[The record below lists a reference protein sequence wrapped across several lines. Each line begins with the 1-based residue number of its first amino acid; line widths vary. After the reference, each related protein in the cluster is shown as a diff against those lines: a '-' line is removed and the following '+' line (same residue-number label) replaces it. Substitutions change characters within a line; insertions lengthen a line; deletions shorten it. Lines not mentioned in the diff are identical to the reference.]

1 MHAVQPRSAKV
12 IIMAN
17 ISYLEDPLETEVLFE
32 KLCQP
37 VRNWFREKFPDFTK
51 PQKLAIPSIMD
62 GDHLL
67 LCSPTGSGKTLTAF
81 LTIIDKLVRH
91 ALDGTLEQRV
101 YCLYIS
107 PIKALAND
115 IQKNLIGPLAEI
127 EEKYLPDRA
136 QGKIRVGLRTG
147 DTPQSERQKMLRKP
161 PHILITTPESM
172 AIAISSPR
180 FQPIVSNV
188 EWIIIDEM
196 HSLVPSKRGVHLA
209 LTISLLDTILERP
222 VQRIGISATM
232 EPLET
237 VAEYLV
243 ASDDR
248 ETRTGGQSIKIA
260 KISGARELDLDILLC
275 SPKFSDL
282 SVMKVLE
289 MNVEMIAD
297 LISAHNT
304 TLVFAN
310 TRKMTETLVQKLRPF
325 LGDLVAGHHG
335 SMDKRIR
342 LDVERKL
349 KLGHLRAVVTSSSL
363 EMGIDIG
370 SVDMVIQIGS
380 PGDIATALQR
390 IGRAGHHVG
399 GIPRARFLPSSVDDL
414 IELAALQ
421 AAIQTGEMDL
431 LDFPQ
436 NCLDV
441 LAQFLIGLVIIN
453 ERDIDEAFEV
463 VTSTWSYRNLEYDD
477 FIEVLDMLEEERRVW
492 VDWEENLYGKRGY
505 SRMIYYTNIGTIAPD
520 NSYLVFNAEGS
531 ILGQLSSSFVANLRG
546 GDVILLGGSTY
557 RVTNIQGTR
566 VNVASVTGY
575 RPTVPSWSG
584 EARSRSRELSGAL
597 LDLIGHTVTALRRQ
611 MDPRKVLRDA
621 YGLSEGVSNTI
632 ARHLEEH
639 TLDSFQVPDPNRLI
653 VEQIVSGGM
662 PTYLITSCRGRGFNT
677 ALGYFM
683 AGLAEQDGIAVL
695 ELSFDENGLLIKTSQ
710 EVDPGK
716 MYESFQS
723 NNHLEIIERY
733 IVNTQI
739 FAKRFREV
747 AGRSLIIPKR
757 IGAEEVSPQQFQQ
770 RADALLQRHRS
781 IEDSLLIKEAKA
793 EIMFGDIDIKSL
805 NEFLE
810 ASKESEARIV
820 HTKVPIPSRLG
831 MSLYMSTFEDLLS
844 MKTRAFL
851 VKDIDP
857 EILRR
862 LLGNRSLA
870 TELTEEQLK
879 DHYTGKVPNP
889 TNASELLHLMG
900 KGGGLDRNWENPLY
914 AEKLAGIKHSTIEG
928 WITELAAAG
937 KITKLRSTGVKALDD
952 KWFSAY
958 MAEIHGTLGCIA
970 EAGGKE
976 IEDVRDL
983 YTRGIT
989 YEVGVE
995 FDGLKPTKWDQKTIS
1010 DPHEA
1015 LRVKIIEMLG
1025 SEGPARGDEISGRLP
1040 FPQGQIDSILHEL
1053 EMRNVISVG
1062 FFTQTEDAEYILK
1075 VDEHRI
1081 TGGEEDVVEYRWVQN
1096 LVMQKSFQQY
1106 PDGFTA
1112 FDQHILFQKQQ
1123 EMLYRVDNFRY
1134 ADWKDLQLD
1143 SDVLM
1148 GRLLHNRIGYT
1159 TRKNLPMLLG
1169 LKPEPWLGEM
1179 EKLILEKVPKGE
1191 NLTRQEILAD
1201 FPKGDD
1207 YKSLQRDLKN
1217 AISNLERQLCLV
1229 KQFEDVV
1236 GRRRRLS
1243 LFHRVYEVYEPLSF
1257 EDALVKVIARM
1268 GPVKAFTLRYY
1279 VSRSVEELAIALK
1292 NLEDDGRI
1300 SRVMALVPEPEA
1312 FYVLPEEVSTL
1323 NSPNR
1328 EDRTLRIL
1336 TQSDP
1341 YVSRFI
1347 WEVRSVLDRGWYLP
1361 VFKGVDP
1368 IGKVLMFKINDY
1380 LEIKDMHIP
1389 YAYLDEFCIAFEKLL
1404 DNHSDQLVDV
1414 AVLSQFN
1421 GVPVTELED
1430 NLKNALENIGF
1441 KLAGDR
1447 MIRGGV
1453 VDPQPREIAE
1463 RALFHRHHLH
1473 QNSRLENEVD
1483 ALESVQEVR
1492 DDFGLRGRAEVYRVS
1507 LKNMASANQLHQG
1520 INLRGHQVWASYDH
1534 FSTLLAIRGQEPND
1548 ELIDILE
1555 FFETHSDPNLFMER
1569 HAMKRAEFRKLIQPL
1584 LRSGHMVQDYRGG
1597 FRTVAPRK
1605 GLDPVILRREYLRRL
1620 VSDYPVITL
1629 KQFTRLA
1636 GTPFKPE
1643 ELKAVLNEFEVDSTL
1658 IKGFLI
1664 QDLHEVCWGRKDLLE
1679 EAKNVPPIR
1688 DFVIP
1693 PSDPIAPYFADV
1705 LKQKFGFGSAY
1716 LVFHNA
1722 EPVAAF
1728 KANTRDK
1735 VIDVTD
1741 YEGSE
1746 KGWRIVKEFAWE
1758 HQMPLKTELRIG
1770 GKRRK

>member
-1 MHAVQPRSAKV
+1 
-12 IIMAN
+12 MAN
-17 ISYLEDPLETEVLFE
+17 ISYLENPLESEDLYE

-37 VRNWFREKFPDFTK
+37 VRNWFRDKFPDFTK

-81 LTIIDKLVRH
+81 LTIIDSLVRH
-91 ALDGTLEQRV
+91 ALDGTLEERV

-115 IQKNLIGPLAEI
+115 IQKNLIGPLEEI
-127 EEKYLPDRA
+127 EKKYLPDRA

-196 HSLVPSKRGVHLA
+196 HSLVPTKRGVHLA

-248 ETRTGGQSIKIA
+248 ESRNNNQTVKIA

-289 MNVEMIAD
+289 MNVEMVAD
-297 LISAHNT
+297 LISAHTT

-310 TRKMTETLVQKLRPF
+310 TRKMTETLVQKLRPY

-399 GIPRARFLPSSVDDL
+399 GIPRARFLPTSVDDL

-421 AAIQTGEMDL
+421 AAIQTGDMDM

-463 VTSTWSYRNLEYDD
+463 VTSTWSYRNLGYDD

-492 VDWEENLYGKRGY
+492 IDWEDNIYGKRGY

-531 ILGQLSSSFVANLRG
+531 ILGQLSSSFVANLRN

-566 VNVASVTGY
+566 VNVNSVTGY

-584 EARSRSRELSGAL
+584 EARSRSRELSKAL
-597 LDLIGHTVTALRRQ
+597 LDLIGHSVNALRRQ
-611 MDPRKVLRDA
+611 NDPRMILRDV
-621 YGLSEGVSNTI
+621 YGLGEGVANTI

-723 NNHLEIIERY
+723 NDHMEVIERY

-739 FAKRFREV
+739 FAKRFREI

-757 IGAEEVSPQQFQQ
+757 IGADEVSPQQFQQ

-793 EIMFGDIDIKSL
+793 EIMFGDIDIISL
-805 NEFLE
+805 NQFLQ

-820 HTKVPIPSRLG
+820 HTKVPVPSRLG

-857 EILRR
+857 EILKR

-870 TELTEEQLK
+870 TELSEEQIDDYYSSK
-879 DHYTGKVPNP
+879 IPKP
-889 TNASELLHLMG
+889 TNAAELLSLMS
-900 KGGGLDRNWENPLY
+900 KGGGLDRKWENPLY
-914 AEKLAGIKHSTIEG
+914 ASKLKGIEHSTIEG
-928 WITELAAAG
+928 WVRELATKG
-937 KITKLRSTGVKALDD
+937 EITKLRSTGTAELDD
-952 KWFSAY
+952 KWFTTY
-958 MAEIHGTLGCIA
+958 MAEIHGTLGRIS

-976 IEDVRDL
+976 MEDIRDL
-983 YTRGIT
+983 YTKGIS
-989 YEVGVE
+989 YEVATE
-995 FDGLKPTKWDQKTIS
+995 FDGLLQ
-1010 DPHEA
+1010 
-1015 LRVKIIEMLG
+1015 
-1025 SEGPARGDEISGRLP
+1025 
-1040 FPQGQIDSILHEL
+1040 
-1053 EMRNVISVG
+1053 
-1062 FFTQTEDAEYILK
+1062 
-1075 VDEHRI
+1075 
-1081 TGGEEDVVEYRWVQN
+1081 QN
-1096 LVMQKSFQQY
+1096 
-1106 PDGFTA
+1106 
-1112 FDQHILFQKQQ
+1112 
-1123 EMLYRVDNFRY
+1123 
-1134 ADWKDLQLD
+1134 
-1143 SDVLM
+1143 
-1148 GRLLHNRIGYT
+1148 
-1159 TRKNLPMLLG
+1159 
-1169 LKPEPWLGEM
+1169 
-1179 EKLILEKVPKGE
+1179 
-1191 NLTRQEILAD
+1191 
-1201 FPKGDD
+1201 
-1207 YKSLQRDLKN
+1207 
-1217 AISNLERQLCLV
+1217 
-1229 KQFEDVV
+1229 
-1236 GRRRRLS
+1236 GRR
-1243 LFHRVYEVYEPLSF
+1243 EQ
-1257 EDALVKVIARM
+1257 
-1268 GPVKAFTLRYY
+1268 
-1279 VSRSVEELAIALK
+1279 
-1292 NLEDDGRI
+1292 
-1300 SRVMALVPEPEA
+1300 
-1312 FYVLPEEVSTL
+1312 
-1323 NSPNR
+1323 
-1328 EDRTLRIL
+1328 LRIH
-1336 TQSDP
+1336 T
-1341 YVSRFI
+1341 
-1347 WEVRSVLDRGWYLP
+1347 
-1361 VFKGVDP
+1361 K
-1368 IGKVLMFKINDY
+1368 
-1380 LEIKDMHIP
+1380 H
-1389 YAYLDEFCIAFEKLL
+1389 
-1404 DNHSDQLVDV
+1404 
-1414 AVLSQFN
+1414 
-1421 GVPVTELED
+1421 
-1430 NLKNALENIGF
+1430 
-1441 KLAGDR
+1441 
-1447 MIRGGV
+1447 
-1453 VDPQPREIAE
+1453 
-1463 RALFHRHHLH
+1463 
-1473 QNSRLENEVD
+1473 
-1483 ALESVQEVR
+1483 
-1492 DDFGLRGRAEVYRVS
+1492 
-1507 LKNMASANQLHQG
+1507 
-1520 INLRGHQVWASYDH
+1520 
-1534 FSTLLAIRGQEPND
+1534 
-1548 ELIDILE
+1548 
-1555 FFETHSDPNLFMER
+1555 
-1569 HAMKRAEFRKLIQPL
+1569 
-1584 LRSGHMVQDYRGG
+1584 
-1597 FRTVAPRK
+1597 
-1605 GLDPVILRREYLRRL
+1605 
-1620 VSDYPVITL
+1620 
-1629 KQFTRLA
+1629 
-1636 GTPFKPE
+1636 
-1643 ELKAVLNEFEVDSTL
+1643 
-1658 IKGFLI
+1658 
-1664 QDLHEVCWGRKDLLE
+1664 
-1679 EAKNVPPIR
+1679 
-1688 DFVIP
+1688 
-1693 PSDPIAPYFADV
+1693 
-1705 LKQKFGFGSAY
+1705 
-1716 LVFHNA
+1716 
-1722 EPVAAF
+1722 
-1728 KANTRDK
+1728 
-1735 VIDVTD
+1735 
-1741 YEGSE
+1741 
-1746 KGWRIVKEFAWE
+1746 
-1758 HQMPLKTELRIG
+1758 
-1770 GKRRK
+1770 

>member
-1 MHAVQPRSAKV
+1 
-12 IIMAN
+12 MAQ
-17 ISYLEDPLETEVLFE
+17 IEYLENPESTEDLLEY
-32 KLCQP
+32 LCQP
-37 VRNWFREKFPDFTK
+37 VKNWFKDKFPDFTR
-51 PQKLAIPSIMD
+51 PQKLAIPSIIN
-62 GDHLL
+62 GEHLL

-81 LTIIDKLVRH
+81 LSIIDKLIR
-91 ALDGTLEQRV
+91 LSLEGNLEERV
-101 YCLYIS
+101 YCIYIS

-115 IQKNLIGPLAEI
+115 IQRNLIGPLTEI
-127 EEKYLPDRA
+127 EDKYLPDRA
-136 QGKIRVGLRTG
+136 QKIRVGLRTG

-188 EWIIIDEM
+188 EWLIIDEM
-196 HSLVPSKRGVHLA
+196 HSLVPTKRGVHLA
-209 LTISLLDTILERP
+209 LTMALLDTILERP

-243 ASDDR
+243 SSDDR
-248 ETRTGGQSIKIA
+248 ESREGRQVVKIA
-260 KISGARELDLDILLC
+260 KISGARELDMDILLC
-275 SPKFSDL
+275 SPKFSEL

-289 MNVEMIAD
+289 MNVEVINE

-325 LGDLVAGHHG
+325 LGDLIAGHHG

-349 KLGHLRAVVTSSSL
+349 KLGHLRSVVTSSSL

-370 SVDMVIQIGS
+370 SVDLVIQVGS

-390 IGRAGHHVG
+390 IGRAGHQVG

-421 AAIQTGEMDL
+421 SAIQTGEMDN
-431 LDFPQ
+431 LDFPE

-453 ERDIDEAFEV
+453 ELDIDEAFEI
-463 VTSTWSYRNLEYDD
+463 VTSAWSYRNLPYDD

-566 VNVASVTGY
+566 VNVTSVTGY

-584 EARSRSRELSGAL
+584 EARSRSRELSAAL
-597 LDLIGHTVTALRRQ
+597 LNLIGNCVNTLRRQ
-611 MDPRKVLRDA
+611 GDPRILLQEA
-621 YGLSEGVSNTI
+621 YGLSTGVSNTI

-639 TLDSFQVPDPNRLI
+639 TLDTFQVPDHHRI
-653 VEQIVSGGM
+653 MVEQIISGGM
-662 PTYLITSCRGRGFNT
+662 PTYMITSCRGRGFNT
-677 ALGYFM
+677 ALGYFI
-683 AGLAEQDGIAVL
+683 AGLAEQKGIAVL

-710 EVDPGK
+710 EINPSE
-716 MYESFQS
+716 MYDSFR
-723 NNHLEIIERY
+723 NNDHIEVIERY

-757 IGAEEVSPQQFQQ
+757 IGAEEVSPQQLQQ
-770 RADALLQRHRS
+770 RADTLLKKHRS
-781 IEDSLLIKEAKA
+781 LENSLLMKEAKS

-805 NEFLE
+805 ADFLS
-810 ASKESEARIV
+810 ASKDSDIRIV
-820 HTKVPIPSRLG
+820 HTKVPIPSKLG

-862 LLGNRSLA
+862 LLGTRSLA
-870 TELTEEQLK
+870 TELTEEQLNQ
-879 DHYTGKVPNP
+879 YYLSKVPKPKNE
-889 TNASELLHLMG
+889 NQLLNLMA
-900 KGGGLDRNWENPLY
+900 KGGGLNRDWENPLY
-914 AEKLAGIKHSTIEG
+914 KAKLEGIEHDTIAEWVE
-928 WITELAAAG
+928 ELANQG
-937 KITKLRSTGVKALDD
+937 LITKLRSTGMKELDD
-952 KWFSAY
+952 KWFSTY

-970 EAGGKE
+970 VAGGKE
-976 IEDVRDL
+976 VDDLRDI
-983 YTRGIT
+983 YTKGAE
-989 YEVGVE
+989 YEIATK
-995 FDGLKPTKWDQKTIS
+995 FDGLKPSKWSKKKIS

-1025 SEGPARGDEISGRLP
+1025 SEGPRTGEKISARLP

-1062 FFTQTEDAEYILK
+1062 FYTQTDDAEFILK
-1075 VDEHRI
+1075 VDEHKI

-1096 LVMQKSFQQY
+1096 LVMEKSFKQY
-1106 PDGFTA
+1106 NDGFAA
-1112 FDQHILFQKQQ
+1112 FDEHILFQKQQ
-1123 EMLYRVDNFRY
+1123 EMLYRVDGFRY

-1159 TRKNLPMLLG
+1159 TKKNLPMLLG
-1169 LKPEPWLGEM
+1169 MKPEPWLGEM
-1179 EKLILEKVPKGE
+1179 EKLLLEKIPKGE

-1207 YKSLQRDLKN
+1207 HKSLQRDLKN
-1217 AISNLERQLCLV
+1217 ALANLERQLCVV

-1243 LFHRVYEVYEPLSF
+1243 LFHRVYQVYEPETF
-1257 EDALVKVIARM
+1257 ENSLVDVIKRI

-1279 VSRSVEELAIALK
+1279 VSRSVEELAMALK
-1292 NLEDDGRI
+1292 KLENDGRI
-1300 SRVMALVPEPEA
+1300 SKVMALVPEPEA
-1312 FYVLPEEVSTL
+1312 FYVIPEEVEWL
-1323 NSPNR
+1323 NSPRR
-1328 EDRTLRIL
+1328 EDRSLRIL

-1347 WEVRSVLDRGWYLP
+1347 WEVRSILDRGWYLP

-1368 IGKVLMFKINDY
+1368 IGKVLMFKVNDY

-1389 YAYLDEFCIAFEKLL
+1389 YAYLDEFCEAFSKLL

-1421 GVPVTELED
+1421 GEPVTEIDADTLA
-1430 NLKNALENIGF
+1430 ALESIGF
-1441 KLAGDR
+1441 KLAGER

-1473 QNSRLENEVD
+1473 QNSRLGDEVD

-1492 DDFGLRGRAEVYRVS
+1492 DDFGLRGRAEVYRVGI
-1507 LKNMASANQLHQG
+1507 KNMASAHRLHQG

-1534 FSTLLAIRGQEPND
+1534 FSTLLAIRGQEPD
-1548 ELIDILE
+1548 EELIDIIQ
-1555 FFETHSDPNLFMER
+1555 FFSENSDPNIFMER
-1569 HAMKRAEFRKLIQPL
+1569 HAMKRAAFRKLIQPL

-1597 FRTVAPRK
+1597 FRSVTPRV

-1643 ELKAVLNEFEVDSTL
+1643 ELKAILTEFEEDGTL

-1664 QDLHEVCWGRKDLLE
+1664 QDLHEVCWGRKDQLDD
-1679 EAKNVPPIR
+1679 AKNVPPIR

-1693 PSDPIAPYFADV
+1693 PSDPIAPYFSDV

-1716 LVFHNA
+1716 LVFRNA

-1728 KANTRDK
+1728 KANTRNK
-1735 VIDVTD
+1735 TIDVTD

-1770 GKRRK
+1770 GKRKS

>member
-1 MHAVQPRSAKV
+1 MATITYLGEPVTTDVLLAKL
-12 IIMAN
+12 
-17 ISYLEDPLETEVLFE
+17 S
-32 KLCQP
+32 QP
-37 VRNWFREKFPDFTK
+37 VRNWFKDKFPDFTR
-51 PQKLAIPSIMD
+51 PQKLAIPSIMN

-81 LTIIDKLVRH
+81 LSVIDKLIRD
-91 ALDGTLEQRV
+91 AMSGNLEDRV

-115 IQKNLIGPLAEI
+115 IQKNLIDPLSEI
-127 EEKYLPDRA
+127 EKKYLPDRA
-136 QGKIRVGLRTG
+136 QNKIRVGLRTG

-196 HSLVPSKRGVHLA
+196 HSLVPTKRGVHLA
-209 LTISLLDTILERP
+209 LTVSLLDTILERP

-237 VAEYLV
+237 VAQYLV

-248 ETRTGGQSIKIA
+248 ESRADTQSVKIA

-275 SPKFSDL
+275 SNKFSDL

-289 MNVEMIAD
+289 LNVEMIAD

-310 TRKMTETLVQKLRPF
+310 TRKMTETLVQKLRPY
-325 LGDLVAGHHG
+325 LGDLVEGHHG

-342 LDVERKL
+342 LEVERKL
-349 KLGHLRAVVTSSSL
+349 KLGQLRAVVTSSSL

-370 SVDMVIQIGS
+370 SVDMVVQVGS

-390 IGRAGHHVG
+390 IGRAGHQVG
-399 GIPRARFLPSSVDDL
+399 GIPRARFLPTSVDDL

-421 AAIQTGEMDL
+421 AAIQTGDMDN

-463 VTSTWSYRNLEYDD
+463 VTSTWSYRNLAYDD

-492 VDWEENLYGKRGY
+492 IDWEENLYGKRGY

-566 VNVASVTGY
+566 VNVNSVTGY

-584 EARSRSRELSGAL
+584 EARSRSRELSKAL
-597 LDLIGHTVTALRRQ
+597 LDLIGHSVNALRRQ
-611 MDPRKVLRDA
+611 ADPRLILREA

-639 TLDSFQVPDPNRLI
+639 TMDSFQVPDPNRLI
-653 VEQIVSGGM
+653 VEEIVSGGM

-683 AGLAEQDGIAVL
+683 AGIAEQDGIAVL

-710 EVDPGK
+710 QVDPRM
-716 MYESFQS
+716 MYQSFQT
-723 NNHLEIIERY
+723 NNHIEILERY
-733 IVNTQI
+733 IVSTQI

-770 RADALLQRHRS
+770 KADALLQRHRS
-781 IEDSLLIKEAKA
+781 MEDSLLIKEAKA
-793 EIMFGDIDIKSL
+793 EIMFSDIDIISL

-810 ASKESEARIV
+810 SIGDSHARIV
-820 HTKVPIPSRLG
+820 HTKVPVPSRLG

-857 EILRR
+857 EILKR

-870 TELTEEQLK
+870 TELSEEQI
-879 DHYTGKVPNP
+879 DEYYSSKVPRP
-889 TNASELLHLMG
+889 TSSEGLLSLMNR
-900 KGGGLDRNWENPLY
+900 GGGLDRKWENPLY
-914 AEKLAGIKHSTIEG
+914 EEKLKGIGHDEIEQ
-928 WITELAAAG
+928 WVIDLAAAG
-937 KITKLRSTGVKALDD
+937 KITKIRNTGEKNLDD
-952 KWFSAY
+952 KWFTSY

-970 EAGGKE
+970 VAGGKDAN
-976 IEDVRDL
+976 DVREL
-983 YTRGIT
+983 YTKGIT
-989 YEVGVE
+989 YQIATA
-995 FDGLKPTKWDQKTIS
+995 FDGIEPTEWKEMSIS
-1010 DPHEA
+1010 DPYEA
-1015 LRVKIIEMLG
+1015 LRVKLVEMLG
-1025 SEGPARGDEISGRLP
+1025 SEGPMLAETFAKRLP
-1040 FPQGQIDSILHEL
+1040 FPQGQIDSILNEL

-1062 FFTQTEDAEYILK
+1062 FFRQTDDAEFILK
-1075 VDEHRI
+1075 VDEHKI
-1081 TGGEEDVVEYRWVQN
+1081 TGGEEEVVGYRRVQN
-1096 LVMQKSFQQY
+1096 LVMQKSFSTY

-1112 FDQHILFQKQQ
+1112 FNQHILFQKQQ
-1123 EMLYRVDNFRY
+1123 EMMYRVDGFRY

-1143 SDVLM
+1143 SDVVM

-1159 TRKNLPMLLG
+1159 TKENIPMLLG

-1179 EKLILEKVPKGE
+1179 EKLILEKIPVGE

-1207 YKSLQRDLKN
+1207 HKSLQRDLKN

-1229 KQFEDVV
+1229 KQFEDVS

-1243 LFHRVYEVYEPLSF
+1243 LFHRVKDLYSPLDFESSLVEVI
-1257 EDALVKVIARM
+1257 KRM

-1279 VSRSVEELAIALK
+1279 VSRSVEELALALK
-1292 NLEDDGRI
+1292 NLEHSGKI
-1300 SRVMALVPEPEA
+1300 KKVMALVPEPEA
-1312 FYVLPEEVSTL
+1312 FYV
-1323 NSPNR
+1323 SPSDMSDLESPKR
-1328 EDRTLRIL
+1328 EDRKLRIL

-1368 IGKVLMFKINDY
+1368 VGKVLMFKINDY
-1380 LEIKDMHIP
+1380 LEIKDIHIP

-1421 GVPVTELED
+1421 GVSVTELDE
-1430 NLKNALENIGF
+1430 NLRLALQSIGF
-1441 KLAGDR
+1441 KLAGER
-1447 MIRGGV
+1447 MIRGGI

-1473 QNSRLENEVD
+1473 QASRLENEID
-1483 ALESVQEVR
+1483 ALESVQEIR
-1492 DDFGLRGRAEVYRVS
+1492 DDFGLRGRSEVYRVS
-1507 LKNMASANQLHQG
+1507 LKNMASAHRLHQG

-1534 FSTLLAIRGQEPND
+1534 FSTLLAIRGEEID
-1548 ELIDILE
+1548 EDLVDIVE
-1555 FFETHSDPNLFMER
+1555 FFQSNSDPNLFMER
-1569 HAMKRAEFRKLIQPL
+1569 HGLKRSEFRKLIQPL

-1597 FRTVAPRK
+1597 FRSVNPRK
-1605 GLDPVILRREYLRRL
+1605 GLDRIILRREYLRRL

-1629 KQFTRLA
+1629 KQFIRLA

-1643 ELKAVLNEFEVDSTL
+1643 ELKAILTEFEQDSTL

-1664 QDLHEVCWGRKDLLE
+1664 QDLHEVCWGRKDLLDD
-1679 EAKNVPPIR
+1679 AKNVPPIR

-1693 PSDPIAPYFADV
+1693 PSDPIAPYFSEV
-1705 LKQKFGFGSAY
+1705 LKQRFGFGSAY
-1716 LVFHNA
+1716 LVFRNA

-1735 VIDVTD
+1735 TIDVTD

-1746 KGWRIVKEFAWE
+1746 KGWRVVKEFAWE
-1758 HQMPLKTELRIG
+1758 HQMPLKTDLRIG
-1770 GKRRK
+1770 GKKRK

>member
-1 MHAVQPRSAKV
+1 MHTLPFTDSES
-12 IIMAN
+12 INMAN
-17 ISYLEDPLETEVLFE
+17 ISYLENPLESEDLYE

-37 VRNWFREKFPDFTK
+37 VRNWFRDKFPDFTK

-81 LTIIDKLVRH
+81 LTIIDSLVRH
-91 ALDGTLEQRV
+91 ALDGTLEERV

-115 IQKNLIGPLAEI
+115 IQKNLIGPLEEI
-127 EEKYLPDRA
+127 EKKYLPDRA

-196 HSLVPSKRGVHLA
+196 HSLVPTKRGVHLA

-248 ETRTGGQSIKIA
+248 ESRNNNQTVKIA

-289 MNVEMIAD
+289 MNVEMVAD
-297 LISAHNT
+297 LISAHTT

-310 TRKMTETLVQKLRPF
+310 TRKMTETLVQKLRPY

-399 GIPRARFLPSSVDDL
+399 GIPRARFLPTSVDDL

-421 AAIQTGEMDL
+421 AAIQTGDMDM

-463 VTSTWSYRNLEYDD
+463 VTSTWSYRNLGYDD

-492 VDWEENLYGKRGY
+492 IDWEDNIYGKRGY

-531 ILGQLSSSFVANLRG
+531 ILGQLSSSFVANLRN

-566 VNVASVTGY
+566 VNVNSVTGY

-584 EARSRSRELSGAL
+584 EARSRSRELSKAL
-597 LDLIGHTVTALRRQ
+597 LDLIGHSVNALRRQ
-611 MDPRKVLRDA
+611 NDPRMILRDV
-621 YGLSEGVSNTI
+621 YGLGEGVANTI

-723 NNHLEIIERY
+723 NDHMEVIERY

-739 FAKRFREV
+739 FAKRFREI

-757 IGAEEVSPQQFQQ
+757 IGADEVSPQQFQQ

-793 EIMFGDIDIKSL
+793 EIMFGDIDIISL
-805 NEFLE
+805 NQFLQ

-820 HTKVPIPSRLG
+820 HTKVPVPSRLG

-857 EILRR
+857 EILKR

-870 TELTEEQLK
+870 TELSEEQIDDYYSSK
-879 DHYTGKVPNP
+879 IPKP
-889 TNASELLHLMG
+889 TNAAELLSLMS
-900 KGGGLDRNWENPLY
+900 KGGGLDRKWENPLY
-914 AEKLAGIKHSTIEG
+914 ASKLKGIEHSTIEG
-928 WITELAAAG
+928 WVRELATKG
-937 KITKLRSTGVKALDD
+937 EITKLRSTGTAELDD
-952 KWFSAY
+952 KWFTTY
-958 MAEIHGTLGCIA
+958 MAEIHGTLGRIS

-976 IEDVRDL
+976 MEDIRDL
-983 YTRGIT
+983 YTKGIS
-989 YEVGVE
+989 YEVATE
-995 FDGLKPTKWDQKTIS
+995 FDGLLQ
-1010 DPHEA
+1010 
-1015 LRVKIIEMLG
+1015 
-1025 SEGPARGDEISGRLP
+1025 
-1040 FPQGQIDSILHEL
+1040 
-1053 EMRNVISVG
+1053 
-1062 FFTQTEDAEYILK
+1062 
-1075 VDEHRI
+1075 
-1081 TGGEEDVVEYRWVQN
+1081 QN
-1096 LVMQKSFQQY
+1096 
-1106 PDGFTA
+1106 
-1112 FDQHILFQKQQ
+1112 
-1123 EMLYRVDNFRY
+1123 
-1134 ADWKDLQLD
+1134 
-1143 SDVLM
+1143 
-1148 GRLLHNRIGYT
+1148 
-1159 TRKNLPMLLG
+1159 
-1169 LKPEPWLGEM
+1169 
-1179 EKLILEKVPKGE
+1179 
-1191 NLTRQEILAD
+1191 
-1201 FPKGDD
+1201 
-1207 YKSLQRDLKN
+1207 
-1217 AISNLERQLCLV
+1217 
-1229 KQFEDVV
+1229 
-1236 GRRRRLS
+1236 GRR
-1243 LFHRVYEVYEPLSF
+1243 EQ
-1257 EDALVKVIARM
+1257 
-1268 GPVKAFTLRYY
+1268 
-1279 VSRSVEELAIALK
+1279 
-1292 NLEDDGRI
+1292 
-1300 SRVMALVPEPEA
+1300 
-1312 FYVLPEEVSTL
+1312 
-1323 NSPNR
+1323 
-1328 EDRTLRIL
+1328 LRIH
-1336 TQSDP
+1336 T
-1341 YVSRFI
+1341 
-1347 WEVRSVLDRGWYLP
+1347 
-1361 VFKGVDP
+1361 K
-1368 IGKVLMFKINDY
+1368 
-1380 LEIKDMHIP
+1380 H
-1389 YAYLDEFCIAFEKLL
+1389 
-1404 DNHSDQLVDV
+1404 
-1414 AVLSQFN
+1414 
-1421 GVPVTELED
+1421 
-1430 NLKNALENIGF
+1430 
-1441 KLAGDR
+1441 
-1447 MIRGGV
+1447 
-1453 VDPQPREIAE
+1453 
-1463 RALFHRHHLH
+1463 
-1473 QNSRLENEVD
+1473 
-1483 ALESVQEVR
+1483 
-1492 DDFGLRGRAEVYRVS
+1492 
-1507 LKNMASANQLHQG
+1507 
-1520 INLRGHQVWASYDH
+1520 
-1534 FSTLLAIRGQEPND
+1534 
-1548 ELIDILE
+1548 
-1555 FFETHSDPNLFMER
+1555 
-1569 HAMKRAEFRKLIQPL
+1569 
-1584 LRSGHMVQDYRGG
+1584 
-1597 FRTVAPRK
+1597 
-1605 GLDPVILRREYLRRL
+1605 
-1620 VSDYPVITL
+1620 
-1629 KQFTRLA
+1629 
-1636 GTPFKPE
+1636 
-1643 ELKAVLNEFEVDSTL
+1643 
-1658 IKGFLI
+1658 
-1664 QDLHEVCWGRKDLLE
+1664 
-1679 EAKNVPPIR
+1679 
-1688 DFVIP
+1688 
-1693 PSDPIAPYFADV
+1693 
-1705 LKQKFGFGSAY
+1705 
-1716 LVFHNA
+1716 
-1722 EPVAAF
+1722 
-1728 KANTRDK
+1728 
-1735 VIDVTD
+1735 
-1741 YEGSE
+1741 
-1746 KGWRIVKEFAWE
+1746 
-1758 HQMPLKTELRIG
+1758 
-1770 GKRRK
+1770 